1 MNIKIYLHQ
10 NQKSTLDIQA
20 SLNYHEEKERNG
32 VVIEDVYKG
41 KLVWSITEKGEN
53 GKVGYNEGRK
63 KYLKALMDKSTAKIL
78 SHSILNDLFISR
90 FGSKGLT
97 VYGGIERI
105 KGVTYDKQIN
115 IQALLNE
122 NTQTIAYYIVKIC
135 EGNGSTANGQMQ
147 REEENNFAVQ
157 GWLPYEEALKMS
169 IEMMHF
175 IQTEELKYTLQGKP
189 LYTIM
194 YGKEG
199 KPLEVLEPFEK
210 EYIEKREVTDEEYII
225 PIKGPFQGK
234 KLSQLTDRE
243 LGMIMD
249 KAQSSPNKTIQE
261 LYEYAAKEAKK
272 RMGTAL

>member
-1 MNIKIYLHQ
+1 
-10 NQKSTLDIQA
+10 
-20 SLNYHEEKERNG
+20 
-32 VVIEDVYKG
+32 
-41 KLVWSITEKGEN
+41 
-53 GKVGYNEGRK
+53 
-63 KYLKALMDKSTAKIL
+63 
-78 SHSILNDLFISR
+78 
-90 FGSKGLT
+90 
-97 VYGGIERI
+97 
-105 KGVTYDKQIN
+105 
-115 IQALLNE
+115 
-122 NTQTIAYYIVKIC
+122 
-135 EGNGSTANGQMQ
+135 
-147 REEENNFAVQ
+147 
-157 GWLPYEEALKMS
+157 
-169 IEMMHF
+169 
-175 IQTEELKYTLQGKP
+175 